1 MARIVELHGHRGA
14 RGLFPENTLHGF
26 ASTLAIGVDAIE
38 LDVTLTADDVVV
50 VTHDARLNRDLTRT
64 GANEWLDAVGPAIYS
79 LRADELG
86 LYDVGRLRPGSAYA
100 ALFPDQVPHDGAG
113 IPTLAEVLQLDPV
126 VSVTIELKSNPLQ
139 PDLTVDGARLADAA
153 IAVVDACGAVSRVT
167 VESFDWRGPRRVRQT
182 RADISVAWLTRSAI
196 QQDARAWWAGPH
208 PSDFGGSVPRAVASE
223 GGPRWAPEHVD
234 ITPDTVA
241 EAHELGLSVV
251 PWTVNDPADMSRLI
265 EWGVDGLV
273 TDRPDLARKVLSRM
287 GYPLAPARS
296 LVSPGS
302 KKLAAAQARASQ
314 A

>member
-64 GANEWLDAVGPAIYS
+64 SANGWLDAVGPVVHS
-79 LRADELG
+79 LRANELG

-139 PDLTVDGARLADAA
+139 PDLTADGASLADAA
-153 IAVVDACGAVSRVT
+153 IAVVDACGAASRVT
-167 VESFDWRGPRRVRQT
+167 VESFDWRGPRRVRHR
-182 RADISVAWLTRSAI
+182 RADVSVAWLTRSAI